1 MTSPKQ
7 LSRRTTFGLSVLG
20 GCLLWTAFPPL
31 NWTWMAWLAP
41 CLWMPLLTAGGFKPS
56 PSKRR
61 SRRIMGNGY
70 FQMWLAHV
78 LFWLLLLQG
87 LRLAHWTTHFGWL
100 ALAMYLG
107 VYLPAFVFVGRQLI
121 RHTRLPAS
129 LAAAISWVSLEWLR
143 GYVIS
148 GFSLGCLSHTQTEHL
163 TLIQIADLTGSPTI
177 SMLIILVAGN
187 LYAIVTVFHK
197 SEPPIRPQLA
207 ALMHVSII
215 FVLVFASLVY
225 GQQRLRGSFADMSN
239 SVTVGLIQGSADT
252 QFGLTYE
259 QYLKKMQ
266 RQQQTYIRQ
275 SELAR
280 EFDGTIQLLVWPES
294 MFSYGPNYL
303 LDKNHPEAIH
313 VPRNPEFEDFSK
325 EDFKEHVVTVMQNM
339 ENSNALLMQRLHA
352 GVPDPETVPTQ
363 LIAGANTRDLS
374 VTSTPL
380 YNSAIR
386 FDPNG
391 NILDIYHKSHLV
403 MFGEYIPAGN
413 WIPALYELLPISPGL
428 EPGNQQLMFEINRV
442 VFAPNICFESTVPH
456 LVRDMIHQTNAA
468 GQHPDVM
475 LNLTNDG
482 WFWGSAMLDLHL
494 RCNVMR
500 AVEMRR
506 PNLVAANT
514 GISAW
519 ISSRGEVR
527 QQLQKR
533 KDGFIVAEVGKATQ
547 DSLYLRIGDAL
558 AICCCGFG
566 LVACGV
572 SWFRR

>member
-148 GFSLGCLSHTQTEHL
+148 GFSLGCLSHTQTDHL

-207 ALMHVSII
+207 ALMHVSVI

-294 MFSYGPNYL
+294 MFSYGPNYI
-303 LDKNHPEAIH
+303 LDENHPEAIH
-313 VPRNPEFEDFSK
+313 VPRKPEFEDFSK
-325 EDFKEHVVTVMQNM
+325 I
-339 ENSNALLMQRLHA
+339 LLF
-352 GVPDPETVPTQ
+352 
-363 LIAGANTRDLS
+363 
-374 VTSTPL
+374 ST
-380 YNSAIR
+380 
-386 FDPNG
+386 
-391 NILDIYHKSHLV
+391 IL
-403 MFGEYIPAGN
+403 
-413 WIPALYELLPISPGL
+413 
-428 EPGNQQLMFEINRV
+428 
-442 VFAPNICFESTVPH
+442 
-456 LVRDMIHQTNAA
+456 
-468 GQHPDVM
+468 
-475 LNLTNDG
+475 
-482 WFWGSAMLDLHL
+482 
-494 RCNVMR
+494 
-500 AVEMRR
+500 
-506 PNLVAANT
+506 
-514 GISAW
+514 
-519 ISSRGEVR
+519 
-527 QQLQKR
+527 
-533 KDGFIVAEVGKATQ
+533 
-547 DSLYLRIGDAL
+547 
-558 AICCCGFG
+558 
-566 LVACGV
+566 
-572 SWFRR
+572 

>member
-1 MTSPKQ
+1 MTSPNQ
-7 LSRRTTFGLSVLG
+7 LSRRTVFGLSLLG

-70 FQMWLAHV
+70 FQMWLAHIF
-78 LFWLLLLQG
+78 FWLLLLQG

-100 ALAMYLG
+100 ALALYLG
-107 VYLPAFVFVGRQLI
+107 IYLPAFVFVGRQLI
-121 RHTRLPAS
+121 RHGRLPVS
-129 LAAAISWVSLEWLR
+129 LAAAVSWVSLEWLR

-148 GFSLGCLSHTQTEHL
+148 GFSLGCLSHTQTDHL

-187 LYAIVTVFHK
+187 LYAIAAAFRK
-197 SEPPIRPQLA
+197 PEPRMRPPLA
-207 ALMHVSII
+207 ALMHGSVI
-215 FVLVFASLVY
+215 FVLVSASLVY
-225 GQQRLRGSFADMSN
+225 GQQRLRDSFADMSD
-239 SVTVGLIQGSADT
+239 SVSVGLIQGSTDT

-259 QYLKKMQ
+259 QQVKKMR

-280 EFDGTIQLLVWPES
+280 ELDGTIQLLVWPES
-294 MFSYGPNYL
+294 MFPFGPNYV
-303 LDKNHPEAIH
+303 LDENHPETIH
-313 VPRNPEFEDFSK
+313 VPQKPGFEKFSQQDF
-325 EDFKEHVVTVMQNM
+325 ERHVVNVMQNM
-339 ENSNALLMQRLHA
+339 NHTNALLLQRLNA
-352 GVPDPETVPTQ
+352 GFPDPAAAQTQ
-363 LIAGANTRDLS
+363 LIAGTDTRDLS
-374 VTSTPL
+374 VASTPL

-386 FDPNG
+386 FDPHG
-391 NILDIYHKSHLV
+391 NIQDIYRKRHLV
-403 MFGEYIPAGN
+403 MFGEYIPGGN
-413 WIPALYELLPISPGL
+413 WVPALYHLLPISPGL
-428 EPGNQQLMFEINRV
+428 EPGNHQLMFEINHV
-442 VFAPNICFESTVPH
+442 VFTPNICFESTVPH
-456 LVRDMIHQTNAA
+456 LVRDMVNQTNAA

-482 WFWGSAMLDLHL
+482 WFWGSAMLDLHF
-494 RCNVMR
+494 RCNIMR

-506 PNLVAANT
+506 PHLVAANT

-519 ISSRGEVR
+519 INARGEVIQR
-527 QQLQKR
+527 LQKR
-533 KDGFIVAEVGKATQ
+533 QDGFVVARVGKATQ
-547 DSLYLRIGDAL
+547 NSLYLHIGDVL
-558 AICCCGFG
+558 AICCCCLG
-566 LVACGV
+566 LIACGA